1 MKQGLP
7 AYELGM
13 NEAKAQLQF
22 ESLQKKLIP
31 LWKTIDHISQDEQ
44 TIVIVPSI
52 SIDVPIPGPLLQAY
66 EERFLFLLL
75 LLRQPRARIVYVT
88 SQAIPTDIVDYY
100 LHLLPGVIF
109 SHAKKRLF
117 MLSPLDGSSRPL
129 SLKILERPRFIRQI
143 RSQIISPDRAHLVP
157 FMTTKLERDL
167 SLMLEIPM
175 YGSDPKFFHLGTK
188 SGCRKLFAREGV
200 EHPAGVEDVRTAQDI
215 IEAIISIRQQKPE
228 VQKLIIK
235 HDEGVGGMGNASI
248 DLGGLPEPGATEER
262 RAIRGLLS
270 NLKFEVPEIKYDQYM
285 VDLGKHGGVVEEWIQ
300 GEEYRSPSAQLRITP
315 LGQVELLSTH
325 DQVLGGPTGQI
336 FIGAR
341 FPADK
346 AYAVEIMQQAAK
358 VGEYLAKEGVIGRFA
373 IDFVSVKQSDGR
385 WKSYA
390 IELNLRKGGT
400 THPFLT
406 LQFLTDGIYDAKAGV
421 FRTAQGEEKYF
432 LASDH
437 VESPFY
443 CAFTHE
449 SVFDI
454 VAQEGLH
461 FNQSQQKGVV
471 LCMMTAIGEYGRLGL
486 TAVGDSHEEAEDLY
500 KRTVAALDK
509 AASRALNP

>member
-1 MKQGLP
+1 MQQGLP
-7 AYELGM
+7 SYELGM
-13 NEAKAQLQF
+13 SEAKAQLQF
-22 ESLQKKLIP
+22 ESLQKKLVP

-52 SIDVPIPGPLLQAY
+52 SIEVPIPGPLLQAY

-88 SQAIPTDIVDYY
+88 SQAIPWDIVDYY

-143 RSQIISPDRAHLVP
+143 RSHIINPDRAHLVP
-157 FMTTKLERDL
+157 FMTTILERDL
-167 SLMLEIPM
+167 SLKLGIPM
-175 YGSDPKFFHLGTK
+175 YGSDPKFFQLGTK
-188 SGCRKLFAREGV
+188 SGCRKLFAQEGV
-200 EHPAGVEDVRTAQDI
+200 KHPAGQEDVKTVQDI
-215 IEAIISIRQQKPE
+215 IEAIISMREKKPNIQK
-228 VQKLIIK
+228 VIVK

-248 DLGGLPEPGATEER
+248 DLAGLPEPGSTDELH
-262 RAIRGLLS
+262 AIEDLLP
-270 NLKFEVPEIKYDQYM
+270 NLKFEVPEITYDQYM
-285 VDLGKHGGVVEEWIQ
+285 EDLGKHGGIVEEWIQ
-300 GEEYRSPSAQLRITP
+300 GKEYRSPSAQLRITP

-358 VGEYLAKEGVIGRFA
+358 VGECLAKEGVIGRFA
-373 IDFVSVKQSDGR
+373 IDFVSVKQSDGS

-406 LQFLTDGIYDAKAGV
+406 LQFLTDGMYDAEAGV
-421 FRTAQGEEKYF
+421 FRTAEGKEKCF

-437 VESPFY
+437 VESPLY
-443 CAFTHE
+443 RAFTHE
-449 SVFDI
+449 NVFDI

-461 FNQSQQKGVV
+461 FNQSHQTGVV
-471 LCMMTAIGEYGRLGL
+471 LCMMTSIGEFGRLGL
-486 TAVGDSHEEAEDLY
+486 TAIGNSHEEAEDLY
-500 KRTVAALDK
+500 KRTYSAFDK
-509 AASRALNP
+509 AAKRALNP

>member
-1 MKQGLP
+1 MSEGLP
-7 AYELGM
+7 TYDLGM
-13 NEAKAQLQF
+13 TESKAQLEF
-22 ESLQKKLIP
+22 DSLQKKLVH

-52 SIDVPIPGPLLQAY
+52 SIDVYIPGPLLQAY

-88 SQAIPTDIVDYY
+88 SQTIPWEIVEYY
-100 LHLLPGVIF
+100 LHLLPGIIS

-129 SLKILERPRFIRQI
+129 SLKILERPRFIEQI
-143 RSQIISPDRAHLVP
+143 RSLIINPDRAHLVP
-157 FMTTKLERDL
+157 FMTTVLERDL
-167 SLMLEIPM
+167 SLKLGIPM

-188 SGCRKLFAREGV
+188 SGCRKLFAQEGV
-200 EHPAGVEDVRTAQDI
+200 EHPAGVEDVRTAQDV
-215 IEAIISIRQQKPE
+215 IEAAVTMRQQNPE
-228 VQKLIIK
+228 LQKLIVK
-235 HDEGVGGMGNASI
+235 HDEGVGGMGNATL
-248 DLGGLPEPGATEER
+248 DLQGLPKPGSPGER
-262 RAIRGLLS
+262 KEIENHLA
-270 NLKFEVPEIKYDQYM
+270 NLKFELPEIKYDQYM
-285 VDLGKHGGVVEEWIQ
+285 EDLGKHAGIVEEWIQ

-336 FIGAR
+336 FIGAS

-346 AYAVEIMQQAAK
+346 AYAVEIMRQAAK
-358 VGEYLAKEGVIGRFA
+358 VGSRLAKEGVLGRFA
-373 IDFVSVKQSDGR
+373 IDFVSVRQKDGK

-406 LQFLTDGIYDAKAGV
+406 LQFLTDGVYDAEAGV
-421 FRTAQGEEKYF
+421 FRTAQGKEKYF

-437 VESPFY
+437 VESPLY
-443 CAFTHE
+443 RVFTHE
-449 SVFDI
+449 NVFDI

-461 FNQSQQKGVV
+461 FNQSTQTGIV
-471 LCMMTAIGEYGRLGL
+471 LCMLMAIGEFGRFGI
-486 TAVGDSHEEAEDLY
+486 TAVGNSHQEAEDFY
-500 KRTVAALDK
+500 QRTVSALDK
-509 AASRALNP
+509 AASRALHP